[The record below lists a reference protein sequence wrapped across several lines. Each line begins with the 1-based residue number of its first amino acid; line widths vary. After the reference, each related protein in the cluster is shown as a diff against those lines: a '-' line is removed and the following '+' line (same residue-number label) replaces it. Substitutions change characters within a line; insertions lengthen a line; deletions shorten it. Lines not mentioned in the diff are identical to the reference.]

1 MPVTIPKKPLKQKA
15 TLKSSKPFVD
25 DKGEVPSE
33 EQHSMRA
40 NEEDSFHI
48 DKDDDDFDSHLQKQ
62 ADRIL

>member
-1 MPVTIPKKPLKQKA
+1 
-15 TLKSSKPFVD
+15 
-25 DKGEVPSE
+25 VPSE